1 MRSVQVLV
9 VGGGA
14 SGMMAAISAAEEGHK
29 VLLIEKK
36 NKLGKKILATGNGK
50 CNFTNEFQ
58 EGSCYH
64 SDGDAY
70 SVIKRFDEKAC
81 QEWFHKIGIMSKSR
95 DGYVYPL
102 SGQATS
108 VNRALYRRLQELEVE
123 IHQEEWLESIQ
134 IKKDI
139 KGTDIRGYQ
148 VITNSDQYLTR
159 NLILALGGA
168 AAPVHGTTG
177 DGYAMLANL
186 GVSIKKI
193 YPALTALTLKGKYMK
208 DWAGVRVVGHIALME
223 NHNNIIEQ
231 ESGELQMVDYGISG
245 IPVFQL
251 SHHVGRRLDD
261 GKELTLILDCLP
273 DYSDEELK
281 QEIERRRNE
290 FKPCSL
296 GDLLEGILP
305 AKLMSALLKEA
316 GIKASRDSKF
326 VTDKEIDQIVC
337 QMKHKELEIQGVRPF
352 ENAQVTTGGVLL
364 SELDINRMELFKYP
378 GIFIVGELA
387 NVDGI
392 CGGYNLQ
399 WAWSSGYVAGK
410 AVGK

>member
-58 EGSCYH
+58 DKSCYH

-70 SVIKRFDEKAC
+70 SVIQRFDEKAC
-81 QEWFHKIGIMSKSR
+81 QKWFHEIGIMSKSR

-108 VNRALYRRLQELEVE
+108 VNRALYRRMQELKIE
-123 IHQEEWLESIQ
+123 IHEEEILEDIQ
-134 IKKDI
+134 IKKNLKGMEI
-139 KGTDIRGYQ
+139 KGYHIR
-148 VITNSDQYLTR
+148 TNRDQYLTR
-159 NLILALGGA
+159 NLILAVGGE

-177 DGYAMLANL
+177 DGYAILGKL
-186 GVSIKKI
+186 GVSIEKA
-193 YPALTALTLKGKYMK
+193 YPALTAVILNGKYMK
-208 DWAGVRVVGHIALME
+208 EWAGVRVIGHIALME
-223 NHNNIIEQ
+223 DNNIILNK
-231 ESGELQMVDYGISG
+231 ESGELQMVYYGISG

-251 SHHVGRRLDD
+251 SHYVGRKLAAGRKLSF
-261 GKELTLILDCLP
+261 ILDCLP
-273 DYSDEELK
+273 DYSDTELK
-281 QEIERRRNE
+281 SEMIRRRDA
-290 FKPCSL
+290 FQACSL

-305 AKLMSALLKEA
+305 GKLMSALLKEI
-316 GIKASRDSKF
+316 GLKASRDSKS
-326 VTDKEIDQIVC
+326 VSDEEIAQIIF
-337 QMKHKELEIQGVRPF
+337 QIKHKNLDIAGVRPF
-352 ENAQVTTGGVLL
+352 ENAQVTSGGVLL
-364 SELDINRMELFKYP
+364 SELDIHKMELKKYP
-378 GIFIVGELA
+378 GLYVVGELA